1 MFDGPRPGGPSP
13 DSARP
18 AYAHSKSTRCYS
30 EGLYQ
35 APFGVVR
42 PPLRLLFGRST
53 DAANRLTDAVDRN
66 VQESLEA
73 FEDFWPTRWAWDALD
88 FYYV

>member
-1 MFDGPRPGGPSP
+1 M
-13 DSARP
+13 
-18 AYAHSKSTRCYS
+18 
-30 EGLYQ
+30 
-35 APFGVVR
+35 
-42 PPLRLLFGRST
+42 
-53 DAANRLTDAVDRN
+53 RLTQGAVDRN